1 MKASLIEL
9 MPDIRGGYLLTAN
22 GGLGSYGD
30 DNVFRTDERLSK
42 SLSDLVQSFALDLK
56 RNRHTNGWR
65 IGIVHT
71 DHAEK
76 PWLSATLA
84 FEDYVL
90 RDLYPLPAAGAD
102 SLSAFQ
108 RGHCEKSLFR
118 GLELLLDHHDPL
130 AANTARFCP
139 VLVYRNTTLAQ
150 YTPGYGREQRASDAH
165 TPVVEVINL
174 LAGATLTQSCNPA
187 VEQLVRA
194 MRRNLIRPELRSI
207 PNLHLL
213 DEARDNLTT
222 RSEPATKYSSVF
234 GSTRRSA

>member
-1 MKASLIEL
+1 MKASLIEM

-22 GGLGSYGD
+22 GGVGSYGD

-42 SLSDLVQSFALDLK
+42 SLSDLIQTFAQDLK

-71 DHAEK
+71 DHAEN

-102 SLSAFQ
+102 NLSAFQ
-108 RGHCEKSLFR
+108 RGNREKSLFR

-130 AANTARFCP
+130 EANTSRFCP

-150 YTPGYGREQRASDAH
+150 YTPGFGRERRATDAQ
-165 TPVVEVINL
+165 TPVVEVVNL
-174 LAGATLTQSCNPA
+174 LAGATLMQSCHPA
-187 VEQLVRA
+187 VEQLIRA

-207 PNLHLL
+207 PNLTLL
-213 DEARDNLTT
+213 DEARETMTSRNESAIN
-222 RSEPATKYSSVF
+222 RRAATE
-234 GSTRRSA
+234 STRRSA